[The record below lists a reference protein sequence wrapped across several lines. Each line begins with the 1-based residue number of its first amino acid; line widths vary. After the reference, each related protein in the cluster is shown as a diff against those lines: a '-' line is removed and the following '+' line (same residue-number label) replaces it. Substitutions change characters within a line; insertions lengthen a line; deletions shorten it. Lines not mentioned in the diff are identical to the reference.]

1 MKSRPTMLV
10 KEKDL
15 GRAPKGWTRRWV
27 QVTLMLPGGSL
38 LLRRKRRR
46 RTRRRRTRSSLWSLW
61 SRNRREMIEMMKVTP
76 VEEWFDFQKT
86 LGLR

>member
-10 KEKDL
+10 KERDL

-46 RTRRRRTRSSLWSLW
+46 RTRSSLWSLW

-76 VEEWFDFQKT
+76 VEERFDFQIS